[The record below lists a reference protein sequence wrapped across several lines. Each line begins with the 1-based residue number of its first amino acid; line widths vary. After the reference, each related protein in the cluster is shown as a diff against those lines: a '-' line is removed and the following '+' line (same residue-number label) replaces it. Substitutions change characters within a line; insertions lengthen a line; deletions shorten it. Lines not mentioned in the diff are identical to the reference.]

1 MSLFSRSWKK
11 LCSAGFQ
18 STSAFKPSPVS
29 KPNPVFKPSPAWKPL
44 EFPREGLA
52 IISADEKIEE
62 ENLPDYATSRYYPVT
77 IGEIFRS
84 RYQVVGKLGFG
95 TTLTVWLARDLT
107 AGQHVALKLY
117 VESDSSDISLDNEL
131 KAYKRIQNTST
142 KHPGRYAVRSLLD
155 SFPIDGPNGRHQCL
169 VHPPLWDSLY
179 GVRHRNPVRR
189 FPEQIMA
196 LVLARLFQALDLLH
210 QECHIA
216 HTDIQEG
223 NLLFSADKSVLSAF
237 EQEELDNPSPRKELD
252 GKVVYQSRELGQG
265 DNISR
270 LVLSDFGSS
279 MRLDDGIEHMED
291 IQPDVYRAP
300 EVILQIP
307 WTYSVDIWNAGCLI
321 WDCFQGGHLFTGRE
335 PEFETYRSRAHL
347 AEIIALLGPPP
358 PSLLARANL
367 RSKFFSDT
375 GNFRAGISLPEPR
388 TLEQREKF
396 LKGEDKECF
405 LRLMRK
411 MLQWEPEK
419 RSSAKELLKDEWI
432 LKHLGCG
439 QLRS

>member
-1 MSLFSRSWKK
+1 M
-11 LCSAGFQ
+11 
-18 STSAFKPSPVS
+18 AFV
-29 KPNPVFKPSPAWKPL
+29 L
-44 EFPREGLA
+44 E
-52 IISADEKIEE
+52 
-62 ENLPDYATSRYYPVT
+62 
-77 IGEIFRS
+77 
-84 RYQVVGKLGFG
+84 
-95 TTLTVWLARDLT
+95 
-107 AGQHVALKLY
+107 
-117 VESDSSDISLDNEL
+117 
-131 KAYKRIQNTST
+131 
-142 KHPGRYAVRSLLD
+142 
-155 SFPIDGPNGRHQCL
+155 
-169 VHPPLWDSLY
+169 
-179 GVRHRNPVRR
+179 
-189 FPEQIMA
+189 
-196 LVLARLFQALDLLH
+196 RLFQALDLLH

-223 NLLFSADKSVLSAF
+223 NLLFNAEKSVLRDF

-252 GKVVYQSRELGQG
+252 GKIIYQSRELGPAYEV
-265 DNISR
+265 SR

-279 MRLDDGIEHMED
+279 MRLDDGIEHLED

-307 WTYSVDIWNAGCLI
+307 WTSSVDIWNAGCLV

-358 PSLLARANL
+358 PSLLARADL

-375 GNFRAGISLPEPR
+375 GKSCVALDSFALSNTGLIGNFRAGISLPEPK

-432 LKHLGCG
+432 LKHLE
-439 QLRS
+439 